1 MSGLNKV
8 IIRRYADR
16 NLNNAEAGQEFVLP
30 INPEQYSQNYKVN
43 YNTRSGSGQHGAE
56 GRYKGTAPEELR
68 LEFIFDGTETVQG
81 YAQAGKTVREQIE
94 AFVNFVYRPNGKIH
108 RPKFLQINWGSF
120 LVFPCFLTNLD
131 INYTLFEENGDPL
144 RAKLNCTFKKY
155 TPREEAERATRNSS
169 SDLTHRRLIQPG
181 ERLDLITN
189 QIYSNPKYV
198 LEVAKANNL
207 TSFRNLKSL
216 IGREVQFPPLQKTEV
231 QK

>member
-8 IIRRYADR
+8 IIRKYTDR
-16 NLNNAEAGQEFVLP
+16 RITTVEAGKEFVLP
-30 INPEQYSQNYKVN
+30 INPEQYSRNYKVSS
-43 YNTRSGSGQHGAE
+43 NTKSGSGSHGSE
-56 GRYKGTAPEELR
+56 VRYEVTMPEELR

-81 YAQAGKTVREQIE
+81 YAQAGKSVRQQIE
-94 AFVNFVYRPNGKIH
+94 AFTSFVYMPDGNKHRPN
-108 RPKFLQINWGSF
+108 FLQVNWGEF
-120 LVFPCFLTNLD
+120 LVFPCVLSNLD
-131 INYTLFEENGDPL
+131 INFTLFEESGDPL
-144 RAKLNCTFKKY
+144 RAKLNATFKRH
-155 TPREEAERATRNSS
+155 TPKEEAERTTRNSS

-231 QK
+231 KK